1 MGKQT
6 ARQRQLQQQGPTQQQ
21 QQASSSPEEG
31 YDPVKAAKAK
41 TLVLQTSAF
50 VALTV
55 VAVYFGLISD
65 KLGLGIIAMMCL
77 CLRFLAT

>member
-6 ARQRQLQQQGPTQQQ
+6 ARQRQLQQQ
-21 QQASSSPEEG
+21 QQASSSTDDG
-31 YDPVKAAKAK
+31 SDPVKAAKVK
-41 TLVLQTSAF
+41 TLLLQTSAF
-50 VALTV
+50 VVLTV
-55 VAVYFGLISD
+55 VAVYFGLIPD